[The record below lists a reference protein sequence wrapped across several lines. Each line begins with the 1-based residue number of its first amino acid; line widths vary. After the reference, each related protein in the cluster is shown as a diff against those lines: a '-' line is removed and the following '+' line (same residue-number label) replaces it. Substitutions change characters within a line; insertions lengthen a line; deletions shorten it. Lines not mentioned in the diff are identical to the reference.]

1 MTSQSHSNCNNII
14 IVMISMIYLLKKG
27 REALQMTEE
36 IQISDEYIDRI
47 GKILAIGNTRFRS
60 REEFI
65 ISAIEKKLAEIK
77 STNK

>member
-1 MTSQSHSNCNNII
+1 
-14 IVMISMIYLLKKG
+14 MISMASLLKKG
-27 REALQMTEE
+27 REVLQMTEE
-36 IQISDEYIDRI
+36 IQISEENVDRI
-47 GKILAIGNTRFRS
+47 DKILAIGNSRFRS

>member
-1 MTSQSHSNCNNII
+1 
-14 IVMISMIYLLKKG
+14 
-27 REALQMTEE
+27 MTEE
-36 IQISDEYIDRI
+36 IQISEENVDRI
-47 GKILAIGNTRFRS
+47 DKILAIGNSRFRS